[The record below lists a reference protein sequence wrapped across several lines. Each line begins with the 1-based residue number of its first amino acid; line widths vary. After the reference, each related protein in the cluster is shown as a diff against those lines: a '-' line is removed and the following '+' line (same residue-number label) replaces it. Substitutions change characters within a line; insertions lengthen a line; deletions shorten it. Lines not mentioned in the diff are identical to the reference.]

1 MDRMEGIDKMD
12 KIDLGNTNIVIY
24 FPFRPRRKNN
34 IVYSPCFCLYNPI
47 GKYCDIVHI
56 FDIPLFRLYYPLDKN

>member
-1 MDRMEGIDKMD
+1 MDRTEGIDKMD

-34 IVYSPCFCLYNPI
+34 IVYSPCFVYIIL
-47 GKYCDIVHI
+47 
-56 FDIPLFRLYYPLDKN
+56 